1 MQYSFRWY
9 GPKDPV
15 KLTDIRQSN
24 ADYIVTSLHQIPTG
38 EKWNYTDV
46 ENRINLINKSNNDYA
61 NKLKWNVVESIP
73 VHNDIKLR
81 KNNFK
86 KYIANYKDT
95 IVNIAKNK
103 IPIFC
108 YNFMPIIDWTR
119 TQLDYKLPTDG
130 LALRFNYIQF
140 IVFEKYILKL
150 KNLEKRYKHNDLILA
165 EKVFKKYQLD
175 LDFLSYFFYNIDMLY
190 LKQFVLLLFFEYNL
204 L

>member
-15 KLTDIRQSN
+15 KLTDIKQTN
-24 ADYIVTSLHQIPTG
+24 EDYIVTSLHQIPTG

-46 ENRINLINKSNNDYA
+46 EDRINLINKSNNDYA

-86 KYIANYKDT
+86 KYIAYYKDT

-103 IPIFC
+103 IPIIC
-108 YNFMPIIDWTR
+108 YNFMPIIDWTI
-119 TQLDYKLPTDG
+119 TQLDFKLPTDR
-130 LALRFNYIQF
+130 LALRFSF
-140 IVFEKYILKL
+140 IHIIIFE
-150 KNLEKRYKHNDLILA
+150 NNDPG
-165 EKVFKKYQLD
+165 
-175 LDFLSYFFYNIDMLY
+175 N
-190 LKQFVLLLFFEYNL
+190 
-204 L
+204 

>member
-46 ENRINLINKSNNDYA
+46 EDRINLINKSNNDYA

-86 KYIANYKDT
+86 KYSSCSN
-95 IVNIAKNK
+95 
-103 IPIFC
+103 C
-108 YNFMPIIDWTR
+108 
-119 TQLDYKLPTDG
+119 
-130 LALRFNYIQF
+130 
-140 IVFEKYILKL
+140 
-150 KNLEKRYKHNDLILA
+150 
-165 EKVFKKYQLD
+165 
-175 LDFLSYFFYNIDMLY
+175 SFYNNYFLPGF
-190 LKQFVLLLFFEYNL
+190 KNCNQLFFFSL
-204 L
+204 